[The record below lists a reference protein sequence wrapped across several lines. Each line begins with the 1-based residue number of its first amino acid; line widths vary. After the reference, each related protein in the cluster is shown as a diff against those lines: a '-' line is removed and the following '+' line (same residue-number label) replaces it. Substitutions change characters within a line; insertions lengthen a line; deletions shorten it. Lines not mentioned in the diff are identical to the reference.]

1 MRYRTLTA
9 EQAAT
14 LVQNGEVVGFSGFTN
29 AGAPKLMP
37 AALAERAKSD
47 REAGRPFRISL
58 VMGASNSS
66 LVDGVLSG
74 AGALERLMP
83 YQGSPESRA
92 AANNH
97 DLEYVEVHVSLLAQQ
112 LRYGHLP
119 RPTTAVVEVCEV
131 TDDGELTLTTS
142 EGITPTLCELADRII
157 IELNTYHDPT
167 QLRCLHDIFLP
178 ADPPYRTA
186 FPMNKLD
193 DRIGSRTLKVDPAKI
208 AGVVV
213 THEPDHISSFKSIT
227 PVTEQ
232 IGDNMVHFLEKEYR
246 EGRIPKGF
254 LPLQSG
260 VGNVANAVLASVG
273 KSRIIPPFQMYT
285 EVLQDTVIDLMKE
298 GRCTFASSACIHVSD
313 EVLQE
318 IYANFDFYRDKILLR
333 PQELSNNPAI
343 ARRVGLICMNT
354 ALEADIFGNVNSTHV
369 LGSKVMNG
377 VGGSCDFA
385 RSAAYTIFSCP
396 SVAKGGAISSIVP
409 MVSHTDQTE
418 HDVHVIITEQGVADL
433 RGKSPR
439 ERAELI
445 IENCAHPDYRELLHR
460 YVARTP
466 KGHTPHDLR
475 KAFAFHTAF
484 METGDMRNADI

>member
-9 EQAAT
+9 EEAAT
-14 LVQNGEVVGFSGFTN
+14 LIQNGEVVGFSGFTN
-29 AGAPKLMP
+29 AGAPKKMP
-37 AALAERAKSD
+37 EALAKRAEAD
-47 REAGRPFRISL
+47 HAAGRDFRITL
-58 VMGASNSS
+58 VTGASNSS
-66 LVDGVLSG
+66 RVDGVLAA
-74 AGALERLMP
+74 AGALERMMP
-83 YQGSPESRA
+83 YQGSKEGRA

-97 DLEYVEVHVSLLAQQ
+97 EMEYVEVHVSLLAQQ

-119 RPTTAVVEVCEV
+119 RPTTAVVEVCEA
-131 TDDGELTLTTS
+131 TEDGELTLTTA
-142 EGITPTLCELADRII
+142 EGITPTICMLADRII
-157 IELNTYHDPT
+157 LELNTFHDPT

-178 ADPPYRTA
+178 QDPPNRLA

-193 DRIGSRTLKVDPAKI
+193 DRIGSRTLKVDPSKI
-208 AGVVV
+208 VGVVV
-213 THEPDHISSFKSIT
+213 THEPDHVSSFKSVSE
-227 PVTEQ
+227 VTEK
-232 IGDNMVHFLEKEYR
+232 IGDNMVKFLENEYR
-246 EGRIPKGF
+246 IGRIPKGF

-313 EVLQE
+313 DVLQE

-354 ALEADIFGNVNSTHV
+354 ALEADIFGNVNSTHIM
-369 LGSKVMNG
+369 GSKVMNG

-385 RSAAYTIFSCP
+385 RAAAYTIFSCP
-396 SVAKGGAISSIVP
+396 SVAKDGAISSIVP

-418 HDVHVIITEQGVADL
+418 HDVQIIVTEQGVADL

-445 IENCAHPDYRELLHR
+445 IENCAHPDYRPLLRR
-460 YVARTP
+460 YLERTP

-484 METGDMRNADI
+484 MDTGDMRNADV